1 MDIIEDFIYSEDD
14 SYAIRSNLQADEITK
29 KILSIVENELL

>member
-1 MDIIEDFIYSEDD
+1 MDIIEDFICSEDD
-14 SYAIRSNLQADEITK
+14 LYGIRSNLQADEITK